1 MEVQSLTK
9 KIELSSSVLLPAD
22 IDAILE
28 EYGDIL
34 ESYQNFRER
43 NSIYA
48 TVKQTKSKLDI
59 LFPLKEHPIH
69 GITGIPAVEK
79 YDANG
84 IVRKYHYQ
92 WKRIIP
98 KEGIMFSHISAW
110 ENESHGDPNT
120 PAKYL
125 VKTEPHHHHYKPGDR
140 KARKENYNTRTLEA
154 VFEFVAIYIRSGNE
168 YKP

>member
-1 MEVQSLTK
+1 MTK
-9 KIELSSSVLLPAD
+9 KTESSSVLLPAD

-34 ESYQNFRER
+34 ESYQNLRER

-48 TVKQTKSKLDI
+48 SVKQTNSKLDI

-69 GITGIPAVEK
+69 GITGLHAVEK
-79 YDANG
+79 YDASR
-84 IVRKYHYQ
+84 IVRRYHYQ

-110 ENESHGDPNT
+110 ENEAHEDANT
-120 PAKYL
+120 PAKYF
-125 VKTEPHHHHYKPGDR
+125 VKTEHIIIIMYQVIEKKGE
-140 KARKENYNTRTLEA
+140 KIIILEH
-154 VFEFVAIYIRSGNE
+154 
-168 YKP
+168 